1 MTSHRITA
9 ILTVAVCAALALAAC
24 TSQVGGQANPSS
36 TAAGTDPSSAATS
49 AGDPDDPFASM
60 KPCSLLDQALAGQ
73 GFPAAVPTVADAKE
87 SCAATKPRA
96 GDVSPIDLALSLQP
110 GRGYKNNVSN
120 PSQASEGTVH
130 ERAAVEVREPQQ
142 SPGQCGIWLDVKPQ
156 SRALVLVTSGSDT
169 ANACKLVEGF
179 AEKIEPLLPKTN

>member
-1 MTSHRITA
+1 MT
-9 ILTVAVCAALALAAC
+9 VVLAAC

-36 TAAGTDPSSAATS
+36 TVGGTDTSGTPAPS
-49 AGDPDDPFASM
+49 GDPDNPFASM
-60 KPCSLLDQALAGQ
+60 NPCSLLDQALAGQ

-87 SCAATKPRA
+87 SCAANKPRA
-96 GDVSPIDLALSLQP
+96 GDVSPVDLALSLQP
-110 GRGYKNNVSN
+110 GRGYKNNVGN

-130 ERAAVEVREPQQ
+130 DRAAVEEREPQH
-142 SPGQCGIWLDVKPQ
+142 SPGQCGIWLEVKPA

-179 AEKIEPLLPKTN
+179 AEKIEPLLPKN